1 MNTTLKEEIIS
12 QIIHNLL
19 KTAHISR
26 PIKED
31 LFQDLYLYHL
41 ELKNR
46 YRPELNIP
54 LEAYLVKFLKWKMWR
69 LIQIEGANKA
79 TSIEDIAD
87 YADYREETI
96 SVDLAFKMFKV
107 ADKVADED
115 KTLLLLR
122 HSLDKSYQELAQI
135 TGLSIEGVRKK
146 LKKLET
152 RLKWESKMRKKNEK

>member
-1 MNTTLKEEIIS
+1 MKEEIIS

-26 PIKED
+26 HIKED

-41 ELKNR
+41 QLEKR
-46 YRPELNIP
+46 YKPELNIP
-54 LEAYLVKFLKWKMWR
+54 LEAYIIKFLKWRMWA
-69 LIQIEGANKA
+69 LIKIENAKTTPIDEN
-79 TSIEDIAD
+79 IP
-87 YADYREETI
+87 DYREKDI
-96 SVDLAFKMFKV
+96 VDIDLITEEVSKV
-107 ADKVADED
+107 IDKLIDED

-135 TGLSIEGVRKK
+135 TGLSIEGMRKK

>member
-1 MNTTLKEEIIS
+1 MKEEIIS

-26 PIKED
+26 HIKED

-41 ELKNR
+41 QLEKR

-54 LEAYLVKFLKWKMWR
+54 LEAYLVKFLKWRMWR
-69 LIQIEGANKA
+69 LIQIEGVNKA
-79 TSIEDIAD
+79 TSIEDIS
-87 YADYREETI
+87 DYREETI
-96 SVDLAFKMFKV
+96 SVNLVPEMF
-107 ADKVADED
+107 KVADED
-115 KTLLLLR
+115 KTLLILR
-122 HSLDKSYQELAQI
+122 HSLDKSYRELAQI

-152 RLKWESKMRKKNEK
+152 QIKWEGKTRRINEK